1 MKALL
6 TPKRLLQ
13 ALLIVIG
20 IIGITLAVRQNP
32 TAREVVRDAFAG
44 LFGFFTTPFI
54 LEASVAI
61 GGLIAVVTYNQWR
74 INREGDGWVT
84 LSDPEPPLPT
94 PPHSSPTPPSPDTN
108 HSLQ

>member
-1 MKALL
+1 MKSLF

-13 ALLIVIG
+13 GLLIVIG
-20 IIGITLAVRQNP
+20 LTLVTIVVLQNP
-32 TAREVVRDAFAG
+32 TAREVARDAFAG

-94 PPHSSPTPPSPDTN
+94 PPNSAPNSTPTDSN
-108 HSLQ
+108 QSL

>member
-20 IIGITLAVRQNP
+20 IIGITIAVRQNP

-54 LEASVAI
+54 LEASIAI

-84 LSDPEPPLPT
+84 LSDSEPPLPT
-94 PPHSSPTPPSPDTN
+94 PPHSAPTPPSPDTN

>member
-6 TPKRLLQ
+6 TPKRILL
-13 ALLIVIG
+13 AITFAAGLTA
-20 IIGITLAVRQNP
+20 IIIAVRQNQ

-74 INREGDGWVT
+74 ILQEGDGWVT
-84 LSDPEPPLPT
+84 LPDPDPPVPT
-94 PPHSSPTPPSPDTN
+94 PPINADSQPTPDPN
-108 HSLQ
+108 RSL